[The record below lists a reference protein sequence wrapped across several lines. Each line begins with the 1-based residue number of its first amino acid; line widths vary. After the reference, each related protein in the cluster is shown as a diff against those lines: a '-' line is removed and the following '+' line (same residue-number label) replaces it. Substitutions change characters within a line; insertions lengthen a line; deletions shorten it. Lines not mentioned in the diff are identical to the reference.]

1 MNSCNHVFLLARS
14 YGSNVRKTR
23 LHEFHVRHGGKMVP
37 FAGYMMP
44 VKYTDSIASSHLHT
58 RRQCSMFDVSHM
70 LQTKIHGKHREQF
83 MERICVTDVQSE
95 YLRKNKNFSFS
106 LPRSHRYRIG
116 KTYAR
121 TCKIYG
127 HRWDGGGAA

>member
-1 MNSCNHVFLLARS
+1 
-14 YGSNVRKTR
+14 
-23 LHEFHVRHGGKMVP
+23 MVP

-58 RRQCSMFDVSHM
+58 RRHCSLFDVSHM

-95 YLRKNKNFSFS
+95 YLRKNSNF
-106 LPRSHRYRIG
+106 LPIKVQYIYRIS

-121 TCKIYG
+121 TCNI
-127 HRWDGGGAA
+127 DGNRQSGAWAT